1 MNAAS
6 STDLLLD
13 FLGSLEL
20 ERGLARN
27 TLEAYQTDL
36 RQLSVHLEAA
46 GSDLIGASRAD
57 LASWLDSLA
66 ASGVSNATLR
76 RKVACL
82 RTWYRWLRREELI
95 EDDPTAELRSPGRD
109 RRLPKVLTRGEVAR
123 LMEAP
128 SGTEPAALRDRAILE
143 TMYAC
148 GLRSTET
155 VELELS
161 KVDLEARMLRV
172 VGKGGKERM
181 VPLGTPAVAAIA
193 VWLERG
199 RPKLVGIR
207 EERRLFVNL
216 RGGSMT
222 RQGLYGIVRRHAATA
237 GLSGRMTPHTLRHS
251 FATHMLSGGC
261 DLRALQE
268 MLGHADAATT
278 QLYTHLTVDDLR
290 ESYFEAHP
298 RSRT

>member
-1 MNAAS
+1 M
-6 STDLLLD
+6 LD

-36 RQLSVHLEAA
+36 RQLSQHLEAS
-46 GSDLIGASRAD
+46 GSDLLNADRAD
-57 LASWLDSLA
+57 LAAWLDSLA
-66 ASGVSNATLR
+66 LAGVSNATMR

-95 EDDPTAELRSPGRD
+95 VDDPTAELRSPGRD
-109 RRLPKVLTRGEVAR
+109 RRLPKVLSRAEVAR
-123 LMEAP
+123 LMDAP
-128 SGTEPAALRDRAILE
+128 VGQAPAALRDRALLE

-155 VELELS
+155 VELELP

-181 VPLGTPAVAAIA
+181 VPLGSPAVSAVAA
-193 VWLERG
+193 WLEVG

-207 EERRLFVNL
+207 EERRLFVNQ
-216 RGGSMT
+216 RGGALT

-237 GLSGRMTPHTLRHS
+237 GLAGRMSPHTLRHS

-278 QLYTHLTVDDLR
+278 QLYTHLSVDDLR

-298 RSRT
+298 RSRS

>member
-1 MNAAS
+1 MASAS
-6 STDLLLD
+6 STDLMLD

-36 RQLSVHLEAA
+36 RQLSQHLEAS
-46 GSDLIGASRAD
+46 GSDLLSADRAD
-57 LASWLDSLA
+57 LAAWLDSLA
-66 ASGVSNATLR
+66 LAGVSNATMR

-95 EDDPTAELRSPGRD
+95 VDDPTAELRSPGRD
-109 RRLPKVLTRGEVAR
+109 RRLPKVLSRAEVAR

-128 SGTEPAALRDRAILE
+128 AGQAPAALRDRALLE

-155 VELELS
+155 VELELP

-181 VPLGTPAVAAIA
+181 VPLGSPAVSAVAA
-193 VWLERG
+193 WLEVG

-207 EERRLFVNL
+207 EERRLFVNQ
-216 RGGSMT
+216 RGGALT

-237 GLSGRMTPHTLRHS
+237 GLAGRMSPHTLRHS

-278 QLYTHLTVDDLR
+278 QLYTHLSVDDLR

-298 RSRT
+298 RSRS